1 MSLKHAAIAG
11 AILALCVGA
20 VPKPASAQIPDCA
33 DLYNQ
38 AITIYRAAP
47 QSPEYAQIAAA
58 YNANCLAGAAAA
70 PPYPPEY
77 QPNYGYAESDY
88 PSYAGY
94 GYAVP
99 VGVGIGLGVARGF
112 HQGGNF
118 HEHGGFHGAAV
129 RGDGG
134 SHGGGGHG
142 GEAHGGDHHDHH

>member
-1 MSLKHAAIAG
+1 MSLKHAAVAG
-11 AILALCVGA
+11 AIVALCVGA

-58 YNANCLAGAAAA
+58 YNANCLAGATAAF
-70 PPYPPEY
+70 PNPSEY
-77 QPNYGYAESDY
+77 QPNYGYAEPQY

-99 VGVGIGLGVARGF
+99 VGVGIGLGVAHGF
-112 HQGGNF
+112 HQGGNY
-118 HEHGGFHGAAV
+118 HEHGGFHGAAAHPNGAV
-129 RGDGG
+129 R
-134 SHGGGGHG
+134 GGGGHAD
-142 GEAHGGDHHDHH
+142 ENGGDHHDHH